1 MMMID
6 IKNKKIVILGA
17 ARSGLAAAK
26 LLHKKQAIVFISD
39 HATQNEKQEAM
50 KILQDQQ
57 INYEFGQHSDK
68 VFDADLVVLSPGIS
82 SQSKIVRELRSKGIP
97 IFSELEIASWFCASP
112 IIAVTGS
119 NGKTTTTTL
128 LGEMLRTEM
137 PQSIVAGNIGSA
149 FSDFVLK
156 SNKSSWA
163 ALEVSSFQLET
174 IDTFHPRVVV
184 ILNLAPNH
192 LDWYESFEDYIQAK
206 LLILKNLHD
215 DDYLIYNADDTLL
228 EERIRSCPAK
238 KKTFSLSKTDVTI
251 FKEKNKLILE
261 EKTLITTDQIRLNGN
276 HNYQN
281 AMAATLAAKIA
292 GINDQNIISVLSS
305 FKGVEHRLEFV
316 TEINGVRFINDSKAT
331 TVESLSVA
339 LTSFKTPIILIAG
352 GKDKGSDYRKL
363 NNLISEHVREIVL
376 IGSAKE
382 KMSGAWWNICSL
394 HQSETLSD
402 AVEMAFSLA
411 KPGENVLLSP
421 ACSSFDMF
429 QDYEDRG
436 NQFKEIVNKVKLEY
450 ENQPTKK

>member
-1 MMMID
+1 MID
-6 IKNKKIVILGA
+6 IKDKKIVILGA

-26 LLHKKQAIVFISD
+26 LLHKKQAVVFVSD
-39 HATQNEKQEAM
+39 HADQSEKQEAI
-50 KILQDQQ
+50 KILRDQQ
-57 INYEFGQHSDK
+57 ISYEFGQHSDK
-68 VFDADLVVLSPGIS
+68 VFEADLVVLSPGIS
-82 SQSKIVRELRSKGIP
+82 SRLKIVWELRSKGIP
-97 IFSELEIASWFCASP
+97 VFSELEIASWFCASP

-137 PQSIVAGNIGSA
+137 PQSIVAGNIGNA
-149 FSDFVLK
+149 FSDFVLD
-156 SNKSSWA
+156 SNKSNWA
-163 ALEVSSFQLET
+163 AIEVSSFQLET

-192 LDWYESFEDYIQAK
+192 LDWYDSFEDYIRAK
-206 LLILKNLHD
+206 LFVLKNLQK

-228 EERIRSCPAK
+228 EDRIRSSPAK
-238 KKTFSLSKTDVTI
+238 KKTFSLSKSNATF

-261 EKTLITTDQIRLNGN
+261 EQILITTDQIRLNGN

-281 AMAATLAAKIA
+281 AMAAALAAKIA
-292 GINDQNIISVLSS
+292 GIDDQNIVSVLSS

-316 TEINGVRFINDSKAT
+316 VEIKGVNFINDSKAT

-352 GKDKGSDYRKL
+352 GKDKGSDYHKL
-363 NNLISEHVREIVL
+363 DDLISKHVREIVL
-376 IGSAKE
+376 IGSARE
-382 KMSGAWWNICSL
+382 KMSAAWQHLCSL

-402 AVEMAFSLA
+402 AVELAFRLA

-436 NQFKEIVNKVKLEY
+436 KQFKEIVNRVKSEY

>member
-1 MMMID
+1 MID
-6 IKNKKIVILGA
+6 IKDKKIVILGA

-26 LLHKKQAIVFISD
+26 LLHKKQAVVFVSD
-39 HATQNEKQEAM
+39 HADQSEKQEAI
-50 KILQDQQ
+50 KILRDQQ
-57 INYEFGQHSDK
+57 ISYEFGQHSDK
-68 VFDADLVVLSPGIS
+68 VFEADLVVLSPGIS
-82 SQSKIVRELRSKGIP
+82 SRLKIVWELRSKGIP
-97 IFSELEIASWFCASP
+97 VFSELEIASWFCASP

-137 PQSIVAGNIGSA
+137 PQSIVAGNIGNA
-149 FSDFVLK
+149 FSDFVLD
-156 SNKSSWA
+156 SNKSNWA
-163 ALEVSSFQLET
+163 AIEVSSFQLET

-192 LDWYESFEDYIQAK
+192 LDWYDSFEDYIRAK
-206 LLILKNLHD
+206 LFILKNLQK
-215 DDYLIYNADDTLL
+215 DDYLIYNADDTFL
-228 EERIRSCPAK
+228 EDRIRSSPAK
-238 KKTFSLSKTDVTI
+238 KKTFSLSKSNATF

-261 EKTLITTDQIRLNGN
+261 EQILITTDQIRLNGN

-281 AMAATLAAKIA
+281 AMAAALAAKIA
-292 GINDQNIISVLSS
+292 GIDDQNIVSVLSS

-316 TEINGVRFINDSKAT
+316 VEIKGVNFINDSKAT

-352 GKDKGSDYRKL
+352 GKDKGSDYHKL
-363 NNLISEHVREIVL
+363 DDLISKHVREIVL
-376 IGSAKE
+376 IGSARE
-382 KMSGAWWNICSL
+382 KMSAAWQHLCSL

-402 AVEMAFSLA
+402 AVELAFRLA

-436 NQFKEIVNKVKLEY
+436 KQFKEIVNRVKSEY